1 MIYPGSRQ
9 EIFAA
14 LQVYSIDTH
23 PLRILFWTVFS
34 RNEDVID
41 VILFTWMTRSG
52 KPLCLYRQSSPCHW
66 PVPIVLFLTGLGQ
79 RPGMTFH
86 NGTRQ
91 QRELWITFMC
101 WSSAL
106 KSFQKTWHV
115 LCVINFI
122 QHFFWLYFVL
132 CAQLLK
138 GKFPPFWSFM
148 EGPGGSEAYGNA
160 SELEAI
166 IFNGTSLQPEAQ
178 MGHVEMEEILH
189 QLRLVVYPII
199 YRVWYIPGGAG
210 YQPSTVVFMSLN
222 LFVAGEDCMI
232 TVFDTIS
239 CLHVWN
245 SESDVGADGCFQV
258 WSSSSGG
265 HDIQSWSLVAILWL
279 ILHRYLHHRYLH

>member
-1 MIYPGSRQ
+1 MLFCSHEWREAGSHFVFIGKARHAIDRCQ
-9 EIFAA
+9 SFFFW
-14 LQVYSIDTH
+14 QVWAKDPVWPSTTAQGSNGNCESYSCADH
-23 PLRILFWTVFS
+23 QLSNLS
-34 RNEDVID
+34 
-41 VILFTWMTRSG
+41 
-52 KPLCLYRQSSPCHW
+52 K
-66 PVPIVLFLTGLGQ
+66 
-79 RPGMTFH
+79 
-86 NGTRQ
+86 
-91 QRELWITFMC
+91 
-101 WSSAL
+101 
-106 KSFQKTWHV
+106 KTWHV

-279 ILHRYLHHRYLH
+279 ILHRYLH